1 LVDLDGVV
9 SAVDRP
15 ALVLLGLVHLV
26 QAQRAVPRDQ
36 VALQV
41 VLQAAHLAALPGA
54 RLAAHLV
61 AFLEAPAALPQAAW
75 VLRDRA
81 LLQVAHP
88 VVFLAE
94 LQAKALAKT
103 LAKTL
108 ASLE

>member
-1 LVDLDGVV
+1 V
-9 SAVDRP
+9 
-15 ALVLLGLVHLV
+15 
-26 QAQRAVPRDQ
+26 
-36 VALQV
+36 
-41 VLQAAHLAALPGA
+41 AHLAVFLEEQAAQPRVAWAL
-54 RLAAHLV
+54 RELALLVPLGQVPLQVAHLV

>member
-1 LVDLDGVV
+1 V
-9 SAVDRP
+9 
-15 ALVLLGLVHLV
+15 
-26 QAQRAVPRDQ
+26 
-36 VALQV
+36 
-41 VLQAAHLAALPGA
+41 
-54 RLAAHLV
+54 AHLV